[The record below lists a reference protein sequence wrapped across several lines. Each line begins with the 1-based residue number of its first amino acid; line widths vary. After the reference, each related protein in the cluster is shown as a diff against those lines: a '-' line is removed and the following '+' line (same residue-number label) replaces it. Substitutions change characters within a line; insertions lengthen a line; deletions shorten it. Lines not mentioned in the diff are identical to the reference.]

1 MSGRGRDNS
10 YEHYEHYGPDGPS
23 DDRTGNE
30 IVNNGPNNGPRRL
43 PTDTGP
49 AAGPDAER
57 DAASDTG
64 SDMGADVGSGHG
76 FEIGSS
82 QGPDAGEDNGSG
94 RGTDRGP
101 DLAIALGLGTGIDR
115 GMGVGGDGDEDALR
129 RLLQGAVED
138 IQPSPGALEHLHRA
152 VPARRARKRQALVG
166 MAAAA
171 LLIGTAVPAFV
182 HVANSAGSEK
192 PNPINAGHGEQA
204 QGGTGNEP
212 GVTGGDNGTK
222 GPTQGAGGT
231 VVPGRTT
238 GPNRPTDQPTGVGDG
253 ASGSVQS
260 PAAGEVP
267 ACTSDQLSVSTE
279 LGVPDAEGKVYGTF
293 RVTNISGTDCFAA
306 GSTIGFQAMG
316 AADAARIG
324 VARHAAGDAASGLP
338 DPTAAETDAAIAVA
352 AKAYEMKF
360 AWVPSD
366 TCPTEDDPSPDP
378 SPSVGDS
385 SGGGQ
390 GGTGTSEGSAAEP
403 QLVTEDGLK
412 DGSVAVTYSGLG
424 GSVTGQTTVPNAC
437 AGTIYYTGVLP
448 GQ

>member
-1 MSGRGRDNS
+1 MGSSRGTGGGQDAGAG
-10 YEHYEHYGPDGPS
+10 GPD
-23 DDRTGNE
+23 
-30 IVNNGPNNGPRRL
+30 RR
-43 PTDTGP
+43 
-49 AAGPDAER
+49 
-57 DAASDTG
+57 
-64 SDMGADVGSGHG
+64 
-76 FEIGSS
+76 
-82 QGPDAGEDNGSG
+82 
-94 RGTDRGP
+94 P
-101 DLAIALGLGTGIDR
+101 DLAIALGFGSGNDGGTDSGP
-115 GMGVGGDGDEDALR
+115 GAGGDEDALR
-129 RLLQGAVED
+129 RLLQGVVED

-192 PNPINAGHGEQA
+192 PNPVNAGHGEQA

-222 GPTQGAGGT
+222 GPTQGAGDT
-231 VVPGRTT
+231 VAPGRTA
-238 GPNRPTDQPTGVGDG
+238 GPGRPTDQPTGVGDG
-253 ASGSVQS
+253 ASGAVQS
-260 PAAGEVP
+260 PAAGDVQ
-267 ACTSDQLSVSTE
+267 ACTPDQLSVSTE
-279 LGVPDAEGKVYGTF
+279 LGAPDAEGKVYGTF

-306 GSTIGFQAMG
+306 GSTIGFQTMG

-324 VARHAAGDAASGLP
+324 VARHAAGDAANGLP
-338 DPTAAETDAAIAVA
+338 DPTAAETDATVAMA
-352 AKAYEMKF
+352 AKAYEMRF

-366 TCPTEDDPSPDP
+366 TCPTEGDSSPDP

-385 SGGGQ
+385 SGGGGQ

-412 DGSVAVTYSGLG
+412 DGSVAVTYSALG
-424 GSVTGQTTVPNAC
+424 GSVTGQTTVSNAC